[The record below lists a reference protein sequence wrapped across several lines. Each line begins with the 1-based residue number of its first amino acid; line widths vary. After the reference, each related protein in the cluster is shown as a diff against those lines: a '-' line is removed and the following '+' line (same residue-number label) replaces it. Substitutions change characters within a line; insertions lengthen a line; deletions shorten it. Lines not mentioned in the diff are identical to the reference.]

1 MALRHQHGPTIK
13 SRGRHGSILPH
24 TNHSCWDLAYQQ
36 LDSFR
41 QVGAMFGV
49 PRQDLMSLTVDDVGS
64 SDRKSKGGRMM
75 SSIENQIEAGRRR
88 MQNDEVEVDR
98 AVFNAAAECSLPAL
112 VEALDMGAQFREVN
126 AGGSKSCDCCRLR
139 KLALLDVTPE
149 N

>member
-1 MALRHQHGPTIK
+1 
-13 SRGRHGSILPH
+13 
-24 TNHSCWDLAYQQ
+24 
-36 LDSFR
+36 
-41 QVGAMFGV
+41 
-49 PRQDLMSLTVDDVGS
+49 
-64 SDRKSKGGRMM
+64 MM

-126 AGGSKSCDCCRLR
+126 AGESKSCDCCRLR
-139 KLALLDVTPE
+139 KLALRSWYVRELTSGTTWGVRTWWVACRGAVPNQARLAPYTPKCQSCLQRGGPTLITTVFVQTCQTSD